1 MRKVWTLARKDIRI
15 LVRDKGSFFWVVGF
29 PFLFALF
36 FGAIF
41 SGSGGR
47 MSGMKVAAVDEDT
60 TAYSRS
66 FIAELDS
73 LPSARV
79 TTMSRDSAFGQVRQG
94 NYVACVVLRKGFG
107 QTLGMFGDS
116 ASVEVGI
123 DPARQ
128 AEAGYLRGMLM
139 QTAFTLMQR
148 RFFSADS
155 VRQQLNRLTSGQTD
169 WGGMDSTQKQL
180 AAGFMSNLADLLGTM
195 QSADSSTPV
204 DTSSVSGSELMPV
217 DVVSVTADSARPRS
231 GFEIFFPSA
240 LLWALIACAASF
252 GVSIVKERTAGTFL
266 RLRLAPITRA
276 HILAGKGVA
285 CFVTCLFVCVLLLA
299 FGNIV
304 LGVRIAEP
312 GILVLALL
320 ASSLAFVGIMMMISV
335 LGKTEEAVGGAGW
348 ATLLILA
355 MAGGAMVPTF
365 VMPDWLKTIGAISPV
380 KWGILSFEAG
390 IWRGFT
396 LSEMMLPVG
405 ILLGVAVAGF
415 TLGVVILNR
424 TER

>member
-1 MRKVWTLARKDIRI
+1 MGKVWTLARKDIRI
-15 LVRDKGSFFWVVGF
+15 LIRDKGSFFWVVGF

-47 MSGMKVAAVDEDT
+47 MSGMNIAAVDQDS
-60 TAYSRS
+60 TAYSQS
-66 FIAELDS
+66 FIAELDT

-79 TTMSRDSAFGQVRQG
+79 TTMSRDSAFDAVRQG
-94 NYVACVVLRKGFG
+94 KYVACVVLKKGFG
-107 QTLGMFGDS
+107 QTLGIFGDS
-116 ASVEVGI
+116 ASVEIGI

-139 QTAFTLMQR
+139 QTTFTLMQR
-148 RFFSADS
+148 RYFSADS
-155 VRQQLNRLTSGQTD
+155 IRQELARLTTGQTN
-169 WGGMDSTQKQL
+169 WGNLDSTQRQL
-180 AAGFMSNLADLLGTM
+180 ATGFLSNLADFMGTM
-195 QSADSSTPV
+195 PPADTTGALDSATASRD
-204 DTSSVSGSELMPV
+204 LMPIN
-217 DVVSVTADSARPRS
+217 VVSVTAYAAQPRS

-276 HILAGKGVA
+276 HILAGKGIA

-299 FGNIV
+299 VGNVIF
-304 LGVRIAEP
+304 GVRIAEP
-312 GILVLALL
+312 GILALALL
-320 ASSLAFVGIMMMISV
+320 ASSMAFVGIMMMISV

-348 ATLLILA
+348 AILLVLA

-365 VMPDWLKTIGAISPV
+365 VMPDWLKTIGMISPV
-380 KWGILSFEAG
+380 RWGILSFEAG

-396 LSEMMLPVG
+396 LSEMMLPAG
-405 ILLGVAVAGF
+405 ILLGIAVVGY
-415 TLGVVILNR
+415 TLGVIILAR

>member
-1 MRKVWTLARKDIRI
+1 MGKVWTLARKDIRI
-15 LVRDKGSFFWVVGF
+15 LIRDKGSFFWVVGF

-47 MSGMKVAAVDEDT
+47 MSGMKIAAVDEDST
-60 TAYSRS
+60 SYSRA
-66 FIAELDS
+66 FITELDT

-79 TTMSRDSAFGQVRQG
+79 TTMSRDSAFGLVRQG
-94 NYVACVVLRKGFG
+94 KYVAAVVLKKGFG
-107 QTLGMFGDS
+107 QTMGMFGDS
-116 ASVEVGI
+116 ASIEVGI

-148 RFFSADS
+148 RYFSADS
-155 VRQQLNRLTSGQTD
+155 VRQELNRLTGGQTD
-169 WGGMDSTQKQL
+169 WGGLDSTQKQL
-180 AAGFMSNLADLLGTM
+180 ATGMMSNLADLLGTM
-195 QSADSSTPV
+195 ETTDSSAPA
-204 DTSSVSGSELMPV
+204 DTSSASSGELMPV
-217 DVVSVTADSARPRS
+217 DVVSVTADTAQPRS

-240 LLWALIACAASF
+240 LLWALIACAAAF

-299 FGNIV
+299 VGNIV
-304 LGVRIAEP
+304 FGVRIAEP
-312 GILVLALL
+312 GIMALALL

-348 ATLLILA
+348 AILLVLA

-365 VMPDWLKTIGAISPV
+365 VMPEWLKTVGMISPV

-405 ILLGVAVAGF
+405 ILLGIAVAGF

>member
-1 MRKVWTLARKDIRI
+1 MGKIWTLARKDIRI
-15 LVRDKGSFFWVVGF
+15 LIRDKGSLFWVVGF

-47 MSGMKVAAVDEDT
+47 MSGMKIAAVDEDS
-60 TAYSRS
+60 TAYSQT

-79 TTMSRDSAFGQVRQG
+79 TTMNRDSAFGGVRQG
-94 NYVACVVLRKGFG
+94 KYVACVVLRKGFG

-116 ASVEVGI
+116 ASIEVGI

-148 RFFSADS
+148 RYLSADF
-155 VRQQLNRLTSGQTD
+155 VRQELARLSSGQTN
-169 WGGMDSTQKQL
+169 WGGLDSTQKQL
-180 AAGFMSNLADLLGTM
+180 AGGFMSNLADLLGTM
-195 QSADSSTPV
+195 QNSDSSGAADSAA
-204 DTSSVSGSELMPV
+204 VSRGELMPV
-217 DVVSVTADSARPRS
+217 DVVSVTGDTAQPRS

-299 FGNIV
+299 VGNIV
-304 LGVRIAEP
+304 FGVRIAEP
-312 GILVLALL
+312 GIVLLAVL

-348 ATLLILA
+348 AILLVLA

-365 VMPDWLKTIGAISPV
+365 VMPDWLKMIGMISPV

-405 ILLGVAVAGF
+405 ILLGIALAGF
-415 TLGVVILNR
+415 ALGVIILNR

>member
-1 MRKVWTLARKDIRI
+1 MGKIWTLTRKDIRI
-15 LVRDKGSFFWVVGF
+15 LIRDKGSFFWVVGF

-47 MSGMKVAAVDEDT
+47 MSGMKIAAVDEDS
-60 TAYSRS
+60 TAYSQS
-66 FIAELDS
+66 FITELDT
-73 LPSARV
+73 LPSAQV
-79 TTMSRDSAFGQVRQG
+79 TTMSRDSAFNAVRQG
-94 NYVACVVLRKGFG
+94 KYVACVLLKKGFG
-107 QTLGMFGDS
+107 QTMGLFGDS
-116 ASVEVGI
+116 ASVEIGI

-139 QTAFTLMQR
+139 QTTFTLMQR
-148 RFFSADS
+148 RYFSADS
-155 VRQQLNRLTSGQTD
+155 IRQQLNHLTTGQTD
-169 WGGMDSTQKQL
+169 LGGLDSTQRRL
-180 AAGFMSNLADLLGTM
+180 ATGFLSNLADFMGTI
-195 QSADSSTPV
+195 QSADTTGAADSAA
-204 DTSSVSGSELMPV
+204 VSRDLMPI
-217 DVVSVTADSARPRS
+217 DVVSVTADAARPRS

-276 HILAGKGVA
+276 HILAGKGIA
-285 CFVTCLFVCVLLLA
+285 CFITCLFVCVLLLA
-299 FGNIV
+299 VGNTIF
-304 LGVRIAEP
+304 GVRIAEP
-312 GILVLALL
+312 GILLLALL
-320 ASSLAFVGIMMMISV
+320 SSSLAFVGIMMMISV
-335 LGKTEEAVGGAGW
+335 LGKTEEVVGGAGW
-348 ATLLILA
+348 AILLVLA

-365 VMPDWLKTIGAISPV
+365 VMPDWLKVVGMISPV

-405 ILLGVAVAGF
+405 ILLGIAVVGF
-415 TLGVVILNR
+415 TVGVIILAR